1 MQPQGPSFPSA
12 LAQLQTPAFTDK
24 SKKTLLIS
32 DMNPCSVWRVHLDVP
47 QTSQPTGLSQCP
59 HFPQIPRLLWSP
71 LPRKWQPLS
80 STLISDPPFLRCP
93 CSVYQQI
100 PCSRLSSAAPP
111 SAPPPQHT
119 RVVLSTVQRGPRT
132 SGSATRQKR
141 KGKERCKDC
150 EETNQNVSQI
160 TCNY

>member
-80 STLISDPPFLRCP
+80 STLISSLTLLFLGAHVQFTSKSHVHVCP
-93 CSVYQQI
+93 LL
-100 PCSRLSSAAPP
+100 PH
-111 SAPPPQHT
+111 PQHP
-119 RVVLSTVQRGPRT
+119 RPSTHESFSAQSSVDPEHRAVQ
-132 SGSATRQKR
+132 QDR
-141 KGKERCKDC
+141 KGKGRNGVRIVKKQ
-150 EETNQNVSQI
+150 TKM
-160 TCNY
+160 YHR